1 MKKENN
7 YPNISNKL
15 LECLIR
21 DFPNELPNHYV
32 NDFQLG
38 VLIGQQQVIDKLKAE
53 KLFNEDKLE
62 L

>member
-38 VLIGQQQVIDKLKAE
+38 VLIGQQQVIDKLKTE
-53 KLFNEDKLE
+53 KKFNEEDL
-62 L
+62 